1 MKKMSTII
9 CIIVL
14 VLIKL
19 SGADDNDLFSSTAD
33 LTRLKN
39 LETKFITDL
48 QALADKLEQELRTIK
63 HFIKEHYEGLQPR
76 DDESYVT
83 NPINSLYMI
92 KRLGVE
98 LPRSNVSAVLASN
111 DTQALRLS
119 LTNMTSSFPA
129 RSDWLGAANGVFL
142 LQVHNKFY
150 HSCSLICRYQGTL
163 QPQHQPAQY
172 RRDRARGRH
181 PD

>member
-1 MKKMSTII
+1 MKKMSTRYYCVIA
-9 CIIVL
+9 L

-19 SGADDNDLFSSTAD
+19 SGADDNDMFSSTAD
-33 LTRLKN
+33 LTRLRN

-48 QALADKLEQELRTIK
+48 KALGDKLEQELRTIK
-63 HFIKEHYEGLQPR
+63 HFIKEHYEGLEPR

-98 LPRSNVSAVLASN
+98 LPRSNVSSMLASN

-119 LTNMTSSFPA
+119 LANMTTSFPS

-142 LQVHNKFY
+142 LQVQSAGIYN
-150 HSCSLICRYQGTL
+150 
-163 QPQHQPAQY
+163 
-172 RRDRARGRH
+172 
-181 PD
+181 

>member
-1 MKKMSTII
+1 MKKMSARFCVIA
-9 CIIVL
+9 L

-33 LTRLKN
+33 LTRLRN
-39 LETKFITDL
+39 LETKYITDL
-48 QALADKLEQELRTIK
+48 QALGDKLEQELRTIK
-63 HFIKEHYEGLQPR
+63 HFIKEHYEGLEPR

-98 LPRSNVSAVLASN
+98 LPRSNVSSVLASN

-119 LTNMTSSFPA
+119 LANMTTSFPA

-142 LQVHNKFY
+142 LQVQ
-150 HSCSLICRYQGTL
+150 SAGI
-163 QPQHQPAQY
+163 
-172 RRDRARGRH
+172 
-181 PD
+181 